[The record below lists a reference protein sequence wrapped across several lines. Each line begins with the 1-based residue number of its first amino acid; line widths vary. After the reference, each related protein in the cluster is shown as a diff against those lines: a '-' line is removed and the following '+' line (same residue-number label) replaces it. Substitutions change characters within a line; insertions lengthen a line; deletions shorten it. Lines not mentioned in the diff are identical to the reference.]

1 MFTRLCRRL
10 GALAMGLAIVG
21 GLALGTPD
29 AWAGD
34 KIYLKDGTVVEGE
47 IKQELDGYVWVL
59 TKIGGVETEVIYKPD
74 QIDRIERDADQ
85 QAPPAE
91 ETPKARSTPG
101 SEPASKPRRDHVVR
115 AAVLSLGDHRA
126 GKDMVGVYMT
136 ADSLRR
142 AIPLLEKEL
151 GSDGSGILVLRIS
164 SGGGMLLEIQK
175 LSDVI
180 EYELKPR
187 FRVVGWID
195 SAISAAA
202 MTAHAIEELYFT
214 SDGHY
219 GACTGWFGQ
228 LNAVKGR
235 DLEEVLYMMEKI
247 SARGGYDP
255 KIMRSMQIN
264 EPLSCSIDEFGNV
277 TWYQTEDGGE
287 FLVNPG
293 DEILT
298 FTSDQAEKFKFS
310 KGTADTID
318 ELARAMGVP
327 EVEWVG
333 EYVQGIPYPVCEA
346 EKMMRQFRDQVA
358 EDEARTREYF
368 DRYNTSIA
376 AAQSTPREERGKF
389 VNRAR
394 QALRLIERMVAN
406 NPNFSLLVFNRTY
419 EEFQEWV
426 REQERLLR
434 DLMR

>member
-151 GSDGSGILVLRIS
+151 AAISVAGRDIGEDKAKALVVKIEDLNWI
-164 SGGGMLLEIQK
+164 MLL
-175 LSDVI
+175 
-180 EYELKPR
+180 
-187 FRVVGWID
+187 
-195 SAISAAA
+195 
-202 MTAHAIEELYFT
+202 
-214 SDGHY
+214 
-219 GACTGWFGQ
+219 
-228 LNAVKGR
+228 
-235 DLEEVLYMMEKI
+235 
-247 SARGGYDP
+247 
-255 KIMRSMQIN
+255 
-264 EPLSCSIDEFGNV
+264 
-277 TWYQTEDGGE
+277 
-287 FLVNPG
+287 
-293 DEILT
+293 
-298 FTSDQAEKFKFS
+298 
-310 KGTADTID
+310 
-318 ELARAMGVP
+318 
-327 EVEWVG
+327 
-333 EYVQGIPYPVCEA
+333 
-346 EKMMRQFRDQVA
+346 
-358 EDEARTREYF
+358 
-368 DRYNTSIA
+368 
-376 AAQSTPREERGKF
+376 
-389 VNRAR
+389 
-394 QALRLIERMVAN
+394 
-406 NPNFSLLVFNRTY
+406 
-419 EEFQEWV
+419 
-426 REQERLLR
+426 
-434 DLMR
+434 